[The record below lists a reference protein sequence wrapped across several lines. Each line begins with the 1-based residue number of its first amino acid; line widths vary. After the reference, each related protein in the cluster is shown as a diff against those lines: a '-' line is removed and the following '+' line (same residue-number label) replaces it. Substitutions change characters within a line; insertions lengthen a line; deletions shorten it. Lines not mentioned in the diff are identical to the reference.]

1 MVDTWALVN
10 HDKHTLHAWINALRP
25 RPKNKVELRLKI
37 INIITGANINHL
49 IPLSVNISDLLDE
62 TVNYFY
68 NDQVWT
74 LDTQLKD
81 ENDQLSNLNRT
92 RTITIACFFVKIYYT
107 DLHAGE

>member
-68 NDQVWT
+68 NDQVWP
-74 LDTQLKD
+74 
-81 ENDQLSNLNRT
+81 LNS
-92 RTITIACFFVKIYYT
+92 VKNEKYLWIYT
-107 DLHAGE
+107 

>member
-68 NDQVWT
+68 NDQVWPK
-74 LDTQLKD
+74 QK
-81 ENDQLSNLNRT
+81 QGCVKLNQKS
-92 RTITIACFFVKIYYT
+92 C
-107 DLHAGE
+107 GQ